1 MPVFDEAQKV
11 SVEKKACKCGAQ
23 LIRVEY
29 KEVTYMNPLIISTL
43 IFTPKYTEIIR
54 LLNGHF

>member
-29 KEVTYMNPLIISTL
+29 KEVIIQPP
-43 IFTPKYTEIIR
+43 TPQRPCITRILE
-54 LLNGHF
+54 

>member
-29 KEVTYMNPLIISTL
+29 KEVNWSNLKSSRN
-43 IFTPKYTEIIR
+43 KEIITR
-54 LLNGHF
+54 VFG